1 MVMANTSSS
10 MPQRTPAHR
19 GSGMRQVYD
28 WQDFKADAKRAKK
41 KIRKYGRKAGAAVG
55 DAWDTVQEYTSREN
69 VGTAAAAPKKK
80 KSARGG
86 KVKKG
91 AGMPLNGY

>member
-1 MVMANTSSS
+1 MTMNTSSS

-28 WQDFKADAKRAKK
+28 WQDFKADAKRARK
-41 KIRKYGRKAGAAVG
+41 KIKKYGKRAVKAL
-55 DAWDTVQEYTSREN
+55 
-69 VGTAAAAPKKK
+69 GTATSLNPYARAAGKKK
-80 KSARGG
+80 KSAHGG